1 MWSGVELDNKY
12 RLITFRNKKHQ
23 ISISDGISR
32 HVIYYLEDVL
42 EVSINFSILILR
54 FQELDPLFC
63 QISNCL
69 ATKNNPKML

>member
-12 RLITFRNKKHQ
+12 RLITFINKKHQ

-69 ATKNNPKML
+69 VTKNNPKML